1 MKLVVVNGSP
11 RGRKSNSDKIIEWP
25 LSEMKFNEDFVY
37 EKLYVT
43 DLKERANQ
51 MKALKSA

>member
-25 LSEMKFNEDFVY
+25 LSEMKATQDFVC
-37 EKLYVT
+37 EKV
-43 DLKERANQ
+43 
-51 MKALKSA
+51 

>member
-25 LSEMKFNEDFVY
+25 LSEMKLNKDLMY
-37 EKLYVT
+37 EKIYVV
-43 DLKERANQ
+43 DLKERVLN
-51 MKALKSA
+51 K